1 MNKSSLIVLLVGV
14 NLFLLS
20 CLILTAYT
28 PPTALAEEAAESTEG
43 FVLFAAE
50 AERQNDAVY
59 LLDTKNHRLHAF
71 RTNFPRVAGGP
82 TAIAWLAGR
91 DLMRDFRLPPRDVD
105 QEEEQ

>member
-50 AERQNDAVY
+50 AERKNEVVY

-71 RTNFPRVAGGP
+71 RTNFPRIVGRP
-82 TAIAWLAGR
+82 TVVAWLAGR
-91 DLMRDFRLPPRDVD
+91 DLMRDFRLPPRDV
-105 QEEEQ
+105 EEEKEQ

>member
-28 PPTALAEEAAESTEG
+28 PPTALAEEAAESDEG

-59 LLDTKNHRLHAF
+59 LLDTQNHRLHAF

-82 TAIAWLAGR
+82 TMIAWLAGR
-91 DLMRDFRLPPRDVD
+91 DLMRDFRLPPRDVE
-105 QEEEQ
+105 EEEQ